1 MPGALRKLAQC
12 ATAGLALSLLTWAG
26 FVLQTNQLTIGLVY
40 LLVVVIIA
48 SLYGI
53 WPASFAS
60 ILAVLLLD
68 YYFEPPLF
76 SLNVESPSVF
86 VALATFEVT
95 ALAISRFQSREMRVA
110 REAAI
115 QRAGMEQLYDLSRS
129 ALLLDLHQPPGPQL
143 ATLIQR
149 IFKASGVALFD
160 AGLGRHDSAGEW
172 RADEESLAKE
182 CYVRDASR
190 DDPPTHTFTRIL
202 RAGSERMGALVVRAT
217 LSPLIIDALA
227 ALAAIAMDRHQS
239 FENED
244 RAEAAKRSEQLRAAV
259 MDALAHEI
267 KTPLTAVHTAS
278 SGLLELGGLTDSQ
291 AGMVALIDEQAVRLN
306 DLCTRMLQ
314 TAKLDAKQFDLD
326 LDEVNVREFIS
337 EVVADRQAEKG
348 KNRIQFTVGDPAL
361 TMRVDRKLLGMI
373 LTQYIDNAKK
383 YSLSGTPIEIDARK
397 SHGEV
402 LISVHNFGPSIR
414 IEDRERIFD
423 RFYRSPDVK
432 DTVPGTGVGLSVVRK
447 AAEAHHG
454 HVWVISDDKEG
465 TTFFLSLPDGIRR
478 AM

>member
-1 MPGALRKLAQC
+1 
-12 ATAGLALSLLTWAG
+12 
-26 FVLQTNQLTIGLVY
+26 
-40 LLVVVIIA
+40 
-48 SLYGI
+48 
-53 WPASFAS
+53 
-60 ILAVLLLD
+60 
-68 YYFEPPLF
+68 
-76 SLNVESPSVF
+76 
-86 VALATFEVT
+86 
-95 ALAISRFQSREMRVA
+95 
-110 REAAI
+110 
-115 QRAGMEQLYDLSRS
+115 
-129 ALLLDLHQPPGPQL
+129 
-143 ATLIQR
+143 
-149 IFKASGVALFD
+149 
-160 AGLGRHDSAGEW
+160 
-172 RADEESLAKE
+172 
-182 CYVRDASR
+182 
-190 DDPPTHTFTRIL
+190 
-202 RAGSERMGALVVRAT
+202 LVVRAT